1 MSRKTVIVYEQE
13 RRGVGEVGAEDRRGE
28 E

>member
-1 MSRKTVIVYEQE
+1 MSRKTIIVEKQE